1 MVEVRTVS
9 SNRNLRDGLVGGIAQ
24 IKMVEGVGF
33 EPTYAKRPD
42 LQSGGF
48 NHSPTP
54 PQERRGSLWKAIPA
68 AGEQRRLPM
77 RPFGNGVYSGARQRA
92 QHVRG

>member
-1 MVEVRTVS
+1 
-9 SNRNLRDGLVGGIAQ
+9 
-24 IKMVEGVGF
+24 MVEGVGF

-54 PQERRGSLWKAIPA
+54 PREERRRENAEADAPFDGPKTAFA
-68 AGEQRRLPM
+68 APGPPGE
-77 RPFGNGVYSGARQRA
+77 
-92 QHVRG
+92 RGL

>member
-1 MVEVRTVS
+1 
-9 SNRNLRDGLVGGIAQ
+9 
-24 IKMVEGVGF
+24 MVEGVGF

-54 PQERRGSLWKAIPA
+54 PQGRLGDGFGRLQSGERGL
-68 AGEQRRLPM
+68 
-77 RPFGNGVYSGARQRA
+77 
-92 QHVRG
+92 

>member
-1 MVEVRTVS
+1 
-9 SNRNLRDGLVGGIAQ
+9 
-24 IKMVEGVGF
+24 MVEGVGF

-77 RPFGNGVYSGARQRA
+77 RPFGNGVYSGARQRV